1 MILVFLLMCTCHPVK
16 CWLADVCSAQIK
28 SRIQN
33 RGSRSIWIIV
43 IIYFSLFFFVFYY
56 SNIYLQ
62 VIYVIKMRN
71 TIYVKV
77 RDNTKLQIGA
87 QRKNNSLWELLKKSY
102 DSYLWDSFLY
112 PIQIWGHEMWCHR
125 WQLPGLVFGVPPLLH
140 NCSIVHHSYKSYLWE
155 LFL

>member
-1 MILVFLLMCTCHPVK
+1 MNARNFLIFSVVAMVINQKMILVFLLMCTCHPVK

-43 IIYFSLFFFVFYY
+43 IIYFSLFFFIFYY

-77 RDNTKLQIGA
+77 RDNTKPTNRCTEKKQLFMRALEKKLQ
-87 QRKNNSLWELLKKSY
+87 L
-102 DSYLWDSFLY
+102 SFMGFVLISH
-112 PIQIWGHEMWCHR
+112 PNLG
-125 WQLPGLVFGVPPLLH
+125 
-140 NCSIVHHSYKSYLWE
+140 S
-155 LFL
+155 